1 MAKDK
6 SRGRDKGKAKKK
18 AQAKA
23 TTIPAPKAPVRMT
36 TPRAAGTAK
45 PAAVTFG
52 TTPTS
57 TSDVP
62 SHHGVNKSGG
72 P

>member
-1 MAKDK
+1 MMAKDK

-18 AQAKA
+18 AQANA
-23 TTIPAPKAPVRMT
+23 TTMPASKAPVRMT
-36 TPRAAGTAK
+36 TPKVAGTLK
-45 PAAVTFG
+45 PAVTFG
-52 TTPTS
+52 ATPAS
-57 TSDVP
+57 TGDVP